1 MKYLDK
7 FVQYI
12 KETKELDF
20 DLVENE
26 YLVPIRHLGVKTSTY
41 KTLVT
46 KGQFSGYNQI
56 LIALDYEGF
65 NVVDDDNYN
74 CIDKRIWELLDEVLM
89 FKNVIDSY
97 GGNNISIRLGA
108 TQISISIY
116 EKIDENEE
124 YIIKKLYNELN
135 TPYSRKLHFLKDIV
149 TGEEKYSISAY
160 INGTKTI
167 WNNFIRDNEIDISK
181 FNLEFIKLDDS
192 NRQHL
197 DKTHWRADLLIKITV
212 KN

>member
-7 FVQYI
+7 FVKYI

-26 YLVPIRHLGVKTSTY
+26 YLVPIRHLGVKTNTY

-56 LIALDYEGF
+56 LIVLDYESF
-65 NVVDDDNYN
+65 NVVDDS

-97 GGNNISIRLGA
+97 GGNNISIRFTS

-116 EKIDENEE
+116 EKVEENDE
-124 YIIKKLYNELN
+124 YFIKKLFNELN
-135 TPYSRKLHFLKDIV
+135 TPYHRKLHFRNEND
-149 TGEEKYSISAY
+149 SINVY
-160 INGTKTI
+160 IDGTKTI

-181 FNLEFIKLDDS
+181 FNLEFTKLDDS
-192 NRQHL
+192 NRHL
-197 DKTHWRADLLIKITV
+197 YWRADLIIKITV

>member
-7 FVQYI
+7 FAQYI

-26 YLVPIRHLGVKTSTY
+26 YLVPIRHLGVKTNTY

-56 LIALDYEGF
+56 LIVLDYEKF
-65 NVVDDDNYN
+65 NMVDDDLN

-97 GGNNISIRLGA
+97 GGNNVSIRLGT

-116 EKIDENEE
+116 EKVDENEE
-124 YIIKKLYNELN
+124 YLIKKLYNELN
-135 TPYSRKLHFLKDIV
+135 TPYHRKLHFKN
-149 TGEEKYSISAY
+149 ENNSITVY
-160 INGTKTI
+160 INGTKI
-167 WNNFIRDNEIDISK
+167 VWNNFIRDYDIDLSK
-181 FNLEFIKLDDS
+181 FNLEFIKLDNS
-192 NRQHL
+192 NREL
-197 DKTHWRADLLIKITV
+197 DKSHWRPDLLIKITSKV
-212 KN
+212 Q